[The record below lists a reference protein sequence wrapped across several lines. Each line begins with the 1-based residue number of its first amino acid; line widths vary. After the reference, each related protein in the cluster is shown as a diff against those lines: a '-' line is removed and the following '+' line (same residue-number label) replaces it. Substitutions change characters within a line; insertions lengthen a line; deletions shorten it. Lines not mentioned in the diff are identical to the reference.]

1 MRGELTRRALLAAA
15 GLVVLPSDAAS
26 PAGAS
31 AQDVDWTDTARGRTL
46 PLRVR
51 WPDGAGPWPLL
62 LFSHGL
68 GGSRE
73 GADVWGEAWREAGFV
88 VIHLQHPGS
97 DTKVWLQGMNAL
109 RGAANATQWL
119 ARVADVKFVL
129 DDVARRHAA
138 NESGWSRLRLDAI
151 GMSGHSFGAHTTLAL
166 AGKRYTVPTPGLA
179 DDRLRAF
186 MAFSPAPGSGA
197 MSPHDQFAGVTRP
210 MMCLT
215 GSLDGDPFG
224 SFSDGAPR
232 WRVFDALPAGA
243 KAGLWL
249 DAADHMSFAGLSV
262 PMRVA
267 GALGARDARAVEA
280 TPRHQAL
287 IAGLSAQ
294 WWRATLMDDR
304 AAAAAL
310 KQPRGLGPADRWVIG

>member
-1 MRGELTRRALLAAA
+1 MRGEPTRRALLAAA
-15 GLVVLPSDAAS
+15 ALVGLPVHAAS

-31 AQDVDWTDTARGRTL
+31 VQGVDWTDTARGRTL
-46 PLRVR
+46 PLRLR
-51 WPDGAGPWPLL
+51 WPDVAGPWPLL

-73 GADVWGEAWREAGFV
+73 GADVWGQAWRDAGFA

-97 DTKVWLQGMNAL
+97 DTRVWLQGAGAL
-109 RGAANATQWL
+109 RAAANATQFF

-129 DDVARRHAA
+129 DEAARRRAA
-138 NESGWSRLRLDAI
+138 GEAGWSRLRLDAI

-166 AGKRYTVPTPGLA
+166 AGKRYAVPAPGLA
-179 DDRLRAF
+179 DARLRAF
-186 MAFSPAPGSGA
+186 MAFSPAPGAGA
-197 MSPHDQFAGVTRP
+197 LGLREQLAGVTRP
-210 MMCLT
+210 IMCLT

-224 SFSDGAPR
+224 SFGDGAPR
-232 WRVFDALPAGA
+232 WRVFESLPAGA

-262 PMRVA
+262 PWRGA

-294 WWRATLMDDR
+294 WWRAMLMDDR
-304 AAAAAL
+304 TAAAAMTR
-310 KQPRGLGPADRWVIG
+310 PRGLGLADRWVIG